1 MRRHHRPTT
10 TLALV
15 AALALAGCAAPL
27 ATGESAVSSAPEDS
41 ASTTVSAPEVT
52 SALFTATEVH
62 TIDVTVD
69 EDTLTGMIQTYLDTG
84 EKEWIRGTVTID
96 GQTFEDVGL
105 KLKGNSS
112 LRGISTDTP
121 AQQLPL
127 RIRLDKFVDDQTLEG
142 YSDVTVR
149 SNTTETSLNE
159 AVSLDVLSAAGLAST
174 EAVATRFSVNG
185 SEEELRLTVQNL
197 DDAWVT
203 DAFPE
208 AGEDSVLYKSEAEG
222 DWSWRGEDGDYS
234 TAFDIEAGEDDYR
247 PLIELLDLLH
257 HGTEEEI
264 AQRLPELVDLESF
277 ATYLAVQE
285 IIQNTDDIDGPGN
298 NSYLFWDSSTEQF
311 TVVAWD
317 HNLSFGAMKAGG
329 GPGGGGAGGGMPTF
343 EDGQVPEGLEP
354 PAVEEGEM
362 PEGVQPPGVEGDELP
377 GGRSGTMSRSHPLVE
392 TFLAD
397 EEWAAAYEAEL
408 TRLRTA
414 LVEGGVLEQAVSTW
428 TTTLEDGAGDLLT
441 ADQIEDDADAVL
453 TVAE

>member
-10 TLALV
+10 TLGLV

-27 ATGESAVSSAPEDS
+27 VTGESAVSSAAEDS
-41 ASTTVSAPEVT
+41 ASTTASAPGSALEVT

-84 EKEWIRGTVTID
+84 EKEWVRGTVTID

-121 AQQLPL
+121 AQELPL

-142 YSDVTVR
+142 YSDITVR

-174 EAVATRFSVNG
+174 AAVATRFSVNG

-234 TAFDIEAGEDDYR
+234 TAFDIEAGEHDYR

-257 HGTEEEI
+257 NGTEEEI

-285 IIQNTDDIDGPGN
+285 IIQNRTT
-298 NSYLFWDSSTEQF
+298 STGRA
-311 TVVAWD
+311 TT
-317 HNLSFGAMKAGG
+317 
-329 GPGGGGAGGGMPTF
+329 PTS
-343 EDGQVPEGLEP
+343 
-354 PAVEEGEM
+354 
-362 PEGVQPPGVEGDELP
+362 
-377 GGRSGTMSRSHPLVE
+377 SGTPRPSSSPS
-392 TFLAD
+392 
-397 EEWAAAYEAEL
+397 WP
-408 TRLRTA
+408 
-414 LVEGGVLEQAVSTW
+414 G
-428 TTTLEDGAGDLLT
+428 TTTCPSGR
-441 ADQIEDDADAVL
+441 
-453 TVAE
+453 